1 MKLAAALVACTVLVC
16 PADVAITHVT
26 LIDTE
31 AGSARR
37 DVTVVISGDR
47 IATVRDAKSIEA
59 PDGAQIIDGRGK
71 FLIPG
76 LWDMHVHMYATPDMN
91 PADGSARTFFAPR
104 FVANGVTGVRSMF
117 DRLTAIEELRTAAVA
132 PRIVTAGPMLDGPH
146 PFWPGAI
153 ACETPEQGRA
163 AVRKLKREGV
173 DFIKVYSLLSPDA
186 YLAIADESKK
196 AGLPFAGHVPNSM
209 TVTEASDAGQ
219 ASVEHLLGVFAA
231 CSSRDTELG
240 PQHGKFGESL
250 RAAAQSYDP
259 QKAALLFAKFVKNR
273 TWQTPTLAV
282 LRGAAYLGDPN
293 LAKDDRM
300 DSLPQTIAQ
309 FWKGAAAQA
318 NPADLNARKQQ
329 FERELKLVGAMHR
342 AGVKILA
349 GSDTPNPYVY
359 PGESLH
365 TELQLLV
372 EAGFTPMEAI
382 QAATIRAAEYLGK
395 TDQLGSIAPGKFADL
410 VLLAA
415 DPLADIANTR
425 RIEAVI
431 LNGKFLDRRAL
442 DALLTPD
449 PQ

>member
-16 PADVAITHVT
+16 AADVAITHVT

-31 AGSARR
+31 AGGARR

-47 IATVRDAKSIEA
+47 IAAVRDAASTHA
-59 PDGAQIIDGRGK
+59 PDGAEIIDGRGK

-76 LWDMHVHMYATPDMN
+76 LWDMHVHMYATPDVN
-91 PADGSARTFFAPR
+91 PADASARTFFAPR

-117 DRLTAIEELRTAAVA
+117 DRLTTIKELRTTAIA

-163 AVRKLKREGV
+163 AVQKLKGEGV
-173 DFIKVYSLLSPDA
+173 DFIKVYSLLAPA
-186 YLAIADESKK
+186 TYLAVADESKK
-196 AGLPFAGHVPNSM
+196 AGLPFAGHVPNS
-209 TVTEASDAGQ
+209 VSVSEASDAGQ
-219 ASVEHLLGVFAA
+219 KSVEHLLGVFAA

-240 PQHGKFGESL
+240 PERGKFSESL

-259 QKAALLFAKFVKNR
+259 QKAAVLFAKFVKNG
-273 TWQTPTLAV
+273 TWHTPTLTV
-282 LRGAAYLGDPN
+282 LRGAAYLGDPD
-293 LAKDDRM
+293 LAKDDRV
-300 DSLPQTIAQ
+300 DALPQTIAQ

-318 NPADLNARKQQ
+318 NPADLDVRKQQ

-349 GSDTPNPYVY
+349 GSDAPNPYVY

-372 EAGFTPMEAI
+372 QAGFTAMEAI

-395 TDQLGSIAPGKFADL
+395 TNQLGSVAPGKVADL

-425 RIEAVI
+425 HIEAVI
-431 LNGKFLDRRAL
+431 LNGKLLDRRAL
-442 DALLTPD
+442 DALLTPH
-449 PQ
+449 P